1 MLVGEFGNGFDFE
14 DDLLVTNKVGL
25 IHLLKSSSPVSQ
37 EQWLFRFRRV
47 SVTPSTTVRAGG
59 NVVGEFHDI
68 CCGGG
73 WTNFKP
79 GRTGSGAGIAG
90 ASRVVVGGVRPQR
103 DERSKVRAVRGD
115 QILNARLL
123 APKPAS
129 SPTAGKV
136 VAKSRRGH
144 RSWQEHWGV
153 D

>member
-1 MLVGEFGNGFDFE
+1 MIRSLSG
-14 DDLLVTNKVGL
+14 TSKTSSR
-25 IHLLKSSSPVSQ
+25 SSSMDGRAHLQRLESY
-37 EQWLFRFRRV
+37 LKV

-79 GRTGSGAGIAG
+79 GRTGSGTGIAG
-90 ASRVVVGGVRPQR
+90 ASRIVVGGVRPQR

-129 SPTAGKV
+129 
-136 VAKSRRGH
+136 
-144 RSWQEHWGV
+144 
-153 D
+153 